1 MNITYLIPGSGGSFY
16 CGNCQRDML
25 YLQSV
30 KKHPG
35 FSTTAIPL
43 YLLPDEVN
51 TGDGFESEVFFGA
64 VSMFLRE
71 KVSFLQHM
79 PLFMDKLLDSTPMLR
94 IAARQAGAT
103 RTEGFEETTL
113 NMIRGDEKIHG
124 REVERLA
131 RYLKQNTK
139 PDLIHISNA
148 LIIGLSRQLKEMLD
162 IPVVCSIENEDDWI
176 DVMVEPYRTMAWK
189 LIGEEAVH
197 VDAFVSPSAYFKDFF
212 VKRTGISGEMV
223 SVVPSGIPAG
233 SSVYR
238 KRDNLI
244 PALGYFSRLNLNNG
258 FDKLVDAFLLLKSKK
273 ETPDFEMHLC
283 GGYTGDDKPFVKEQ
297 FRKIRM
303 RGLNEKVKFYSEFHG
318 AAKAEFFNNIDI
330 MSVPVRKYDASGLY
344 LLEANAAGV
353 PVVQPATGAFP
364 EILKAT
370 GGGLTYLPDNAEELS
385 ESILQLLNNSALRE
399 EMGMRGK
406 KGVEDNLSMGKMA
419 DGIIKVYKK
428 VTVKNP

>member
-1 MNITYLIPGSGGSFY
+1 MNITYLVPGSGGSFY

-25 YLQSV
+25 YMQSV
-30 KKHPG
+30 KKRPG

-43 YLLPDEVN
+43 YLLPDGVN

-103 RTEGFEETTL
+103 RTEGLEETTL
-113 NMIRGDEKIHG
+113 NMIRGDEKLH
-124 REVERLA
+124 RKEVERLA
-131 RYLKQNTK
+131 IYMKQHSK

-148 LIIGLSRQLKEMLD
+148 LIIGMARQLKEILD
-162 IPVVCSIENEDDWI
+162 IPVVCSVENEDDWI
-176 DVMVEPYRTMAWK
+176 EVMAEPYRTTAWR
-189 LIGEEAVH
+189 LIGEESVN
-197 VDAFVSPSAYFKDFF
+197 VDAFVSPSSYFKELI

-223 SVVPSGIPAG
+223 NVVPPGIPQV
-233 SSVYR
+233 SSVWQKKENR
-238 KRDNLI
+238 I
-244 PALGYFSRLNLNNG
+244 PALGYFSRLNYNNG
-258 FDKLVDAFLLLKSKK
+258 FDKLIDAFLLLKSKK

-303 RGLNEKVKFYSEFHG
+303 HGLNEKVKFYSEFHG
-318 AAKAEFFNNIDI
+318 AAKDEFFSNIDI

-364 EILKAT
+364 EIIKAT
-370 GGGLTYLPDNAEELS
+370 GGGLTYTPDDAENLS
-385 ESILQLLNNSALRE
+385 ESIHQLLTDSALRIE
-399 EMGMRGK
+399 LGARGK
-406 KGVEDNLSMGKMA
+406 KGVETNLSMEKMA
-419 DGIIKVYKK
+419 DGIIRVYQK
-428 VTVKNP
+428 VTGRNP